1 VKLIPS
7 SAAEINRLH
16 TEASQLAGRSRQCLD
31 GALDA
36 AWQAGQLLTVEKAR
50 TRRLGAGA
58 WGLWVEQQFDGSLRT
73 AQRYILLAQLV
84 PEISALEGLSLRQAY
99 LRLGIATEPKTPA
112 KITLLPPLPGYVLH
126 ANRLLRALKRRGV
139 LNRLSPAQAAA
150 RRTDLREVY
159 NLLRPLYEPPQGT
172 T

>member
-1 VKLIPS
+1 MKFIPS
-7 SAAEINRLH
+7 SIAEINRLH
-16 TEASQLAGRSRQCLD
+16 AEASQLAGRSRQCLD

-36 AWQAGQLLTVEKAR
+36 AWQAGRLLAAEKAR

-73 AQRYILLAQLV
+73 AQRYMQLAQLV
-84 PEISALEGLSLRQAY
+84 PEISVLQGMSLRQAY
-99 LRLGIATEPKTPA
+99 LRLGIATEPKTA
-112 KITLLPPLPGYVLH
+112 RQITLLPALPGYVLY

-159 NLLRPLYEPPQGT
+159 NLLRTLYESPRAT